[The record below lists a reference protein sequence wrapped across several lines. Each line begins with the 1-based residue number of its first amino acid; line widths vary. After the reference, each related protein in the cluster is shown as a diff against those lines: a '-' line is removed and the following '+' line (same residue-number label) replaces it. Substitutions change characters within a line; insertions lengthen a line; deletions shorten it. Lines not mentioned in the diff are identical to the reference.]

1 MPGGWRQPA
10 HHGGGGRKKKK
21 ERGIIWKMDE
31 WFLVEKIDASHP
43 TSGGGATYSPTG
55 GDGSVGDR
63 QLGVEP

>member
-43 TSGGGATYSPTG
+43 TSGGGATYSPT
-55 GDGSVGDR
+55 
-63 QLGVEP
+63 